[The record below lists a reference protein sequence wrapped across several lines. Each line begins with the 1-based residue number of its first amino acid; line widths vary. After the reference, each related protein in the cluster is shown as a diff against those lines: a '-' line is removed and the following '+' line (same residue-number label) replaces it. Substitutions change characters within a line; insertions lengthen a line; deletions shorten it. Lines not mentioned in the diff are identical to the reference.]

1 MADLKARAEAA
12 LPKFKL
18 EKVLNQGKFLLLFF
32 AKGLLSS
39 PIVPK

>member
-18 EKVLNQGKFLLLFF
+18 EKVLNQGKFLL
-32 AKGLLSS
+32 S
-39 PIVPK
+39 